1 MVRYIADTLFE
12 RQTSTP
18 NGSVIRDQRPGNDPL
33 ETNWNSLCSLSRGVD
48 IMTSRIIWIVSCS
61 CPCEGRG
68 GRAPRCPWRRNRLE
82 GERDRPTSTHAE
94 RALSTLG
101 KAKGDAHRCLEPG
114 PVLRHVFL
122 CPSRIHKKKAITCS
136 LSVREQGDM
145 DAQTE
150 ETEERERERE
160 SVSDMR
166 FFVLWVMAAQ
176 AFFPRL

>member
-48 IMTSRIIWIVSCS
+48 IMTSRIIWIVS
-61 CPCEGRG
+61 
-68 GRAPRCPWRRNRLE
+68 WNRLE

-122 CPSRIHKKKAITCS
+122 CPSRLH
-136 LSVREQGDM
+136 
-145 DAQTE
+145 
-150 ETEERERERE
+150 
-160 SVSDMR
+160 
-166 FFVLWVMAAQ
+166 
-176 AFFPRL
+176 